1 MSFSIKNIAAVAFA
15 LGAFMVP
22 KAKGNIVLPRV
33 IGSNM
38 VLQQQKLV
46 PIWGMGAPGEQ
57 VTVTFG
63 KQVKKAT
70 ADASGN
76 WKVVLNPLIASEKG
90 ETMTIAGIN
99 TIKLE
104 NVLVGEVWVCSG
116 QSNMEYEMRKNSK
129 VRKPDSLDK
138 NSPVDELDRA
148 HDAGIRLF
156 WVNQKNL
163 KTTGNYLAKWE
174 LAQDSA
180 LRSFS
185 AAGYFFAKNLRA
197 QLHVPVGVVCA
208 AISGSAI
215 EPWIPE
221 GAYAGISYFKNEGAF
236 WKEGGKFYHSM
247 IEPMAP
253 FAIKGFLW
261 YQGEANMVESISY
274 AYKMEALFNSWRKLW
289 NEPAMPVYYVQI
301 VPYDYGKL
309 IPGISPEKLPEFWEV
324 QTMAQSIPN
333 TGMIVTT
340 DLTDVTPNLHPP
352 YKWEVGRRL
361 ALVALA
367 KTYGKN
373 VVCSGPMYRSMAV
386 TGNKVTLSFTGT
398 GSGLISKD
406 GKPLNWFTIAGADGK
421 FVPANA
427 VIAGDKVVV
436 SSPAVSAPTAVR
448 FAWDQLAGPNL
459 FNKEGLPA
467 GPFRTDNPLK
477 FTVN

>member
-1 MSFSIKNIAAVAFA
+1 MNSLKFNIVLLTIV
-15 LGAFMVP
+15 LGFGIAT
-22 KAKGNIVLPRV
+22 KAEIVLPRV
-33 IGSNM
+33 IGSDM
-38 VLQQQKLV
+38 VLQRQKLA
-46 PIWGMGAPGEQ
+46 PIWGTASPGEQ
-57 VTVTFG
+57 ITVKFE
-63 KQVKKAT
+63 KQIKKTT

-76 WKVVLNPLIASEKG
+76 WKVVLDPLAASEKA
-90 ETMTIAGIN
+90 EIMTIAGTN
-99 TIKLE
+99 TITLDSI
-104 NVLVGEVWVCSG
+104 LVGEVWVCSG

-129 VRKPDSLDK
+129 VLKPDSLDK

-148 HDAGIRLF
+148 HDAGIRIF

-163 KTTGNYLAKWE
+163 KTTGKYLAKWNI
-174 LAQDSA
+174 AQDSA
-180 LRSFS
+180 LKAFS
-185 AAGYFFAKNLRA
+185 AAGYFFAKNLRQ

-221 GAYAGISYFKNEGAF
+221 GAYASIPYFQHEGTF

-247 IEPMAP
+247 IEPLAP

-289 NEPAMPVYYVQI
+289 NDPTMPIYYVQI
-301 VPYDYGKL
+301 VPYDYDKL
-309 IPGISPEKLPEFWEV
+309 IPGLPAERLAEFWEV
-324 QTMAQSIPN
+324 QTMALAIPN

-361 ALVALA
+361 ALVALG

-373 VVCSGPMYRSMAV
+373 VVYSGPTYQSMSV
-386 TGNKVTLSFTGT
+386 VGGKVTLSFTGA
-398 GSGLISKD
+398 GSGFVSKD
-406 GKPLNWFTIAGADGK
+406 GKPLSWFTIAGSDGK

-427 VIAGDKVVV
+427 VINGNKVVV
-436 SSPAVSAPTAVR
+436 SSPDVVAPVAVR
-448 FAWDQLAGPNL
+448 FAWNQLAGPNL

>member
-1 MSFSIKNIAAVAFA
+1 MINYKLYTATLLLVFGLFVS
-15 LGAFMVP
+15 P
-22 KAKGNIVLPRV
+22 KTHAEIVLPRV
-33 IGSNM
+33 IGSGM
-38 VLQQQKLV
+38 VLQQQKLL
-46 PIWGMGAPGEQ
+46 PIWGTGTPGEK
-57 VTVTFG
+57 VSVKFG
-63 KQVKKAT
+63 KQLKNTVT
-70 ADASGN
+70 DGSGN
-76 WKVVLNPLIASEKG
+76 WKVVLNPLSASEKP
-90 ETMTIAGIN
+90 ETMTISGTN
-99 TIKLE
+99 TITLD
-104 NVLVGEVWVCSG
+104 NILVGEVWICSG

-138 NSPVDELDRA
+138 NSPVDELAHA
-148 HDAGIRLF
+148 HDTSIRIF

-163 KTTGNYLAKWE
+163 QTKGNYLARWN

-180 LRSFS
+180 LKSFS
-185 AAGYFFAKNLRA
+185 AAGYFFAKNLRS

-221 GAYAGISYFKNEGAF
+221 GAYSAIPYFQHEGAF

-247 IEPMAP
+247 IEPLAP

-274 AYKMEALFNSWRKLW
+274 AYKMEALFNSWRNLW
-289 NEPAMPVYYVQI
+289 NEKMMPVYYVQI
-301 VPYDYGKL
+301 VPYNYDKL
-309 IPGISPEKLPEFWEV
+309 IPGLPAERLAEFWEV
-324 QTMAQSIPN
+324 QTMALAIPN

-340 DLTDVTPNLHPP
+340 DLTDITPNLHPP

-373 VVCSGPMYRSMAV
+373 LVYSGPMYQSMLV
-386 TGNKVTLSFTGT
+386 VGNKIALSFTGT
-398 GSGLISKD
+398 GSGLVSKD
-406 GKPLNWFTIAGADGK
+406 GKALSWFTIAGADGK
-421 FVPANA
+421 FVPADA
-427 VIAGDKVVV
+427 VIVGNKVMV
-436 SSPAVSAPTAVR
+436 SSRDVPVPVAVR
-448 FAWDQLAGPNL
+448 FAWNQLAGPNL

-477 FTVN
+477 FTAN